1 MEAALEGLRVVE
13 MGQLVAGPF
22 CGQLL
27 GDFGAEVIKIEP
39 PVRGDPMRDWGQVKA
54 QGQSLWWPIV
64 ARNKKSVTLDAR
76 VAEGQSLI
84 KKLIKESDILIENFR
99 PGTMKKWGLGYE
111 GLRAI
116 NPGIIVVSIS
126 GYGQSGPY
134 AEKPGYA
141 SIGEA
146 VGGLRNVIGYPD
158 RSPCRAGISLGD
170 SLTGMFG
177 AIGALMA
184 LQARQRTG
192 EGQLVDAAIYES
204 VLALMESLVSEY
216 VETGYQRQRTG
227 AKLPKIAPTNV
238 YPTADGEIL
247 IAANQ
252 DTVFKRLADA
262 MGRPELTADTRYA
275 THNARGEN
283 QDELDEYIGEW
294 TTAHT
299 AEALTELL
307 DIHGVPNG
315 KIYTPA
321 DMTVDAH
328 FKARE
333 AIIHVAHPMLKKVT
347 MQNVFP
353 KLSATPGEVRWC
365 GPELGQHNEEVFQ
378 QLLHLSTS
386 EYVDLQNKGVI

>member
-1 MEAALEGLRVVE
+1 MEAALEGLRVIE

-39 PVRGDPMRDWGQVKA
+39 PGQGDPMRDWGQVKA

-76 VAEGQSLI
+76 RLEGQELI
-84 KKLIKESDILIENFR
+84 RQLVKQSDVLIENFR

-111 GLRAI
+111 DLRAI

-126 GYGQSGPY
+126 GYGQDGPY

-252 DTVFKRLADA
+252 DTIFKRLAEA
-262 MGRPELTADTRYA
+262 MGRPELATDVRYA

-283 QDELDEYIGEW
+283 QDELDEYIGGW
-294 TTAHT
+294 TRTHS
-299 AEALTELL
+299 AEALTALL
-307 DIHGVPNG
+307 DKHDVPNG

-333 AIIHVAHPMLKKVT
+333 AIIDVAHPMLKKVS
-347 MQNVFP
+347 MQNAFP

-378 QLLHLSTS
+378 KLLGVSAVAYG
-386 EYVDLQNKGVI
+386 ELQNKGVI